1 MTTPDAQTNTSKQ
14 QPNGSPQSSRRQ
26 PRSRPAKSLPTDR
39 MKIEAQQRVLVT
51 IGKQSGTEKRTIDAT
66 RISQAMNREISH
78 YTVGLSNGF
87 FVDAGWLEKR
97 GRGDFAASDS
107 LLDYVRR
114 LATDKDN
121 TSRAVMPLR
130 DAAVDSWF
138 WKVVKS
144 HLTFGEA
151 RESELL
157 GTLMHEAGASPD
169 HLPQLR
175 TLLAWLE
182 YIELIERADG
192 RVRVHEH
199 AGGAEAAADDSE
211 VQLERRLDSPSE
223 EPAHSDPPP
232 TPQNTHGAGEPS
244 NTVPRPGRNPADT
257 LLAFDFSCC
266 LTADDLAKLSAGQIQ
281 ALFAAVG
288 TVMSLT
294 GARGAPEAGGGE

>member
-1 MTTPDAQTNTSKQ
+1 MTNPNAQTNTSKQ
-14 QPNGSPQSSRRQ
+14 QPNSSPQSSRKQ
-26 PRSRPAKSLPTDR
+26 PRSRPTKSLPTDR

-51 IGKQSGTEKRTIDAT
+51 IGKQSGTEKRAIDAN

-87 FVDAGWLEKR
+87 FADAGWLEKR
-97 GRGDFAASDS
+97 GRGDFAASDA

-121 TSRAVMPLR
+121 ISRVVTPLR
-130 DAAVDSWF
+130 DAAVESWF

-151 RESELL
+151 REGELL
-157 GTLMHEAGASPD
+157 GTLMHEAGASTD

-192 RVRVHEH
+192 RVQAHEN
-199 AGGAEAAADDSE
+199 AGGAESAADDSN
-211 VQLERRLDSPSE
+211 VQLERRLDSPPE
-223 EPAHSDPPP
+223 EPTRSDLPP
-232 TPQNTHGAGEPS
+232 TPQNTHAGGEPS
-244 NTVPRPGRNPADT
+244 NAVPRPGSNPADT
-257 LLAFDFSCC
+257 LLAFDFSCR

-288 TVMSLT
+288 TVMSLS
-294 GARGAPEAGGGE
+294 GGRGTPEAGAGE